1 MAKSDTYKEVRT
13 FNFSNMTIRVHIP
26 DITTDERQRR
36 MQRIHNA
43 AASLLL
49 SEEKRRKEKN
59 HV

>member
-1 MAKSDTYKEVRT
+1 MAKCDTYKEVRT
-13 FNFSNMTIRVHIP
+13 FNFPNFTIRVHIP
-26 DITTDERQRR
+26 DLTEDELKRR

-49 SEEKRRKEKN
+49 SEEKRKKEKN